1 MKKLIILFVALMM
14 LSGCSAKKETV
25 AEEIKPEKIELLVAE
40 DENGETVSTV
50 VYYDGKEVKTVKLS
64 NPNEVYSYRNYKY
77 NSYFKKKE
85 IADYDK
91 DMNLLSTQYF
101 EYEGDNLIS
110 SLKTDINGKVLS
122 EVVSETEDGNVTR
135 QDFIYEDQHTVV
147 LYSYDDNNELIKMET
162 GTVDENGEITMNS
175 YDVIEKEGDAYV
187 YYYNSLDDE
196 ADSRIMYIEYGDNKS
211 NYLMYTYSLDKKLLY
226 ISEAETYDNL
236 VEKSF
241 VVKDGNENVTME
253 YRYDEYGAVIYWNY
267 GDHIYEAE

>member
-1 MKKLIILFVALMM
+1 MKKLFSILFIFL
-14 LSGCSAKKETV
+14 LFTGCSNKAAVKEI
-25 AEEIKPEKIELLVAE
+25 EPEKISMLVSY
-40 DENGETVSTV
+40 DSDGVPVSTV

-135 QDFIYEDQHTVV
+135 QDFIYEDLHTVV

-187 YYYNSLDDE
+187 NYYNSLDDE
-196 ADSRIMYIEYGDNKS
+196 ADSRIMSIEYGDNKS

-226 ISEAETYDNL
+226 TSEAETYDNL

-241 VVKDGNENVTME
+241 VVKDGNGNVTME
-253 YRYDEYGAVIYWNY
+253 YRYDEYGAITRYVND
-267 GDHIYEAE
+267 GTVYEAK

>member
-64 NPNEVYSYRNYKY
+64 NPNEVDSYRKYKY
-77 NSYFKKKE
+77 NSYFMKKE

-135 QDFIYEDQHTVV
+135 QDFIYEDLHTVV

-175 YDVIEKEGDAYV
+175 YDVVEKEGDTYV
-187 YYYNSLDDE
+187 DYHNSLDDE

>member
-40 DENGETVSTV
+40 DENGEPVSTV

-64 NPNEVYSYRNYKY
+64 NPNEVDSYRMYKY

-135 QDFIYEDQHTVV
+135 QDFIYEDLHIVL

-162 GTVDENGEITMNS
+162 GTVDENGEITMNY
-175 YDVIEKEGDAYV
+175 YDVVEKEGDAYV
-187 YYYNSLDDE
+187 DYRNSLDDE
-196 ADSRIMYIEYGDNKS
+196 ADSRIMHIEYGDNKS

-241 VVKDGNENVTME
+241 VVKDGNGNVTTE
-253 YRYDEYGAVIYWNY
+253 YRYDEYGAITRYVND
-267 GDHIYEAE
+267 GTVYEAK

>member
-40 DENGETVSTV
+40 DENGDTVSTV

-187 YYYNSLDDE
+187 DYHNSLDDE
-196 ADSRIMYIEYGDNKS
+196 ADSRIMSIEYGDNKS

-226 ISEAETYDNL
+226 TSEAETYDNL

-241 VVKDGNENVTME
+241 VVKDGNGNVTME
-253 YRYDEYGAVIYWNY
+253 YRYDEYGAITRYVND
-267 GDHIYEAE
+267 GTVYEAK

>member
-40 DENGETVSTV
+40 DENGDTVSTV

-64 NPNEVYSYRNYKY
+64 NPNEVYSYRNYMY

-85 IADYDK
+85 ITDYDK

-187 YYYNSLDDE
+187 DYHNSLDDE
-196 ADSRIMYIEYGDNKS
+196 ADSRIMSIEYGDNKS
-211 NYLMYTYSLDKKLLY
+211 NYLMYIYSLDKKLLY

-241 VVKDGNENVTME
+241 VVKDGNGNVTTE
-253 YRYDEYGAVIYWNY
+253 YRYDEYGAITRYVND
-267 GDHIYEAE
+267 GTVYEAK

>member
-1 MKKLIILFVALMM
+1 MKKLIILFVALTM

-40 DENGETVSTV
+40 DENGDTVSTV

-64 NPNEVYSYRNYKY
+64 NPNEVDSYRMYKY
-77 NSYFKKKE
+77 NSYFMKKE

-135 QDFIYEDQHTVV
+135 QDFIYEDLHIVL

-162 GTVDENGEITMNS
+162 GTVDENGEITMNY
-175 YDVIEKEGDAYV
+175 YDVVEKEGDAYV
-187 YYYNSLDDE
+187 DYRNSLDDE
-196 ADSRIMYIEYGDNKS
+196 ADSRIMHIEYGDNKS

-226 ISEAETYDNL
+226 TSEAETYDNL

-241 VVKDGNENVTME
+241 VVKDGNGNVITE
-253 YRYDEYGAVIYWNY
+253 YRYDEYGAITRYVND
-267 GDHIYEAE
+267 GTVYEAK

>member
-40 DENGETVSTV
+40 DENGDTVSTV

-64 NPNEVYSYRNYKY
+64 NPNEVYSYRMYKY

-135 QDFIYEDQHTVV
+135 QDFIYEDLHTVV

-162 GTVDENGEITMNS
+162 GTV
-175 YDVIEKEGDAYV
+175 VEKEGDAYV
-187 YYYNSLDDE
+187 NYYNSLDDE
-196 ADSRIMYIEYGDNKS
+196 ADSRIMSIEYGDNKS

-241 VVKDGNENVTME
+241 VVKDGNGNVTME
-253 YRYDEYGAVIYWNY
+253 YRYDEYGAITRYVND
-267 GDHIYEAE
+267 GTVYEAK

>member
-40 DENGETVSTV
+40 DENGDTVSTV

-147 LYSYDDNNELIKMET
+147 LYSYDDNNELISEDIYLDIKN
-162 GTVDENGEITMNS
+162 DENQKTPLRFKIDKDIKLSDESKTEILKIIFHS
-175 YDVIEKEGDAYV
+175 PGSSRDDV
-187 YYYNSLDDE
+187 
-196 ADSRIMYIEYGDNKS
+196 
-211 NYLMYTYSLDKKLLY
+211 DK
-226 ISEAETYDNL
+226 
-236 VEKSF
+236 
-241 VVKDGNENVTME
+241 
-253 YRYDEYGAVIYWNY
+253 
-267 GDHIYEAE
+267 

>member
-64 NPNEVYSYRNYKY
+64 NPNEVDSYRNYKY

-135 QDFIYEDQHTVV
+135 QDFIYEDLHTVV

-187 YYYNSLDDE
+187 NYYNSLDDE
-196 ADSRIMYIEYGDNKS
+196 ADSRIMHIEYGDNKS

-226 ISEAETYDNL
+226 TSEAETYDNL

>member
-40 DENGETVSTV
+40 DENGDTVSTV

-64 NPNEVYSYRNYKY
+64 NPNEVDSYRQYKY
-77 NSYFKKKE
+77 NSHFKKKE

-135 QDFIYEDQHTVV
+135 QDFIYEDQHIVV

-187 YYYNSLDDE
+187 DYYNSLDDE
-196 ADSRIMYIEYGDNKS
+196 ADSRIMHIEYGDNKS

-226 ISEAETYDNL
+226 TSEAETYDNL

-253 YRYDEYGAVIYWNY
+253 YRYDEYGAITRYVND
-267 GDHIYEAE
+267 GTVYEAK

>member
-40 DENGETVSTV
+40 DENGDTVSTV
-50 VYYDGKEVKTVKLS
+50 VYYDGKEVKTVELS
-64 NPNEVYSYRNYKY
+64 NPNEVDSYRQYKY
-77 NSYFKKKE
+77 NSHFKKKE

-135 QDFIYEDQHTVV
+135 QDFIYEDLHTVV

-187 YYYNSLDDE
+187 NYYNSLDDE
-196 ADSRIMYIEYGDNKS
+196 ADSRIMSIEYGDNKS

-226 ISEAETYDNL
+226 TSEAETYDNL

-241 VVKDGNENVTME
+241 VVKDGNGNVTME
-253 YRYDEYGAVIYWNY
+253 YRYDEYGAITRYVND
-267 GDHIYEAE
+267 GTVYEAK

>member
-40 DENGETVSTV
+40 DENGEPVSTV

-175 YDVIEKEGDAYV
+175 YDVVEKEGDAYV
-187 YYYNSLDDE
+187 NYYNSLDDE
-196 ADSRIMYIEYGDNKS
+196 ADSRIMHIEYGDNKS

-226 ISEAETYDNL
+226 TSEAETYDNL

-241 VVKDGNENVTME
+241 VVKDGNGNVTME
-253 YRYDEYGAVIYWNY
+253 YRYDEYGAITRYVND
-267 GDHIYEAE
+267 GTVYETK

>member
-40 DENGETVSTV
+40 DENGDTVSTV

-64 NPNEVYSYRNYKY
+64 NPNEVDSYRNYKY

-135 QDFIYEDQHTVV
+135 QDFIYEDQHIVV

-187 YYYNSLDDE
+187 DYYNSLDDE
-196 ADSRIMYIEYGDNKS
+196 ADSRIMHIEYGDNKS

-226 ISEAETYDNL
+226 TSEAETYDNL

-241 VVKDGNENVTME
+241 VVKDGNGNVTME
-253 YRYDEYGAVIYWNY
+253 YRYDEYGAITRYVND
-267 GDHIYEAE
+267 GTVYETK

>member
-40 DENGETVSTV
+40 DENGEPVSTV

-64 NPNEVYSYRNYKY
+64 NPNEVDSYRNYKY

-135 QDFIYEDQHTVV
+135 QDFIYEDQHIVV

-187 YYYNSLDDE
+187 NYYNSLDDE
-196 ADSRIMYIEYGDNKS
+196 ADSRIMSIEYGDNKS

-226 ISEAETYDNL
+226 TSEAETYDNL

-241 VVKDGNENVTME
+241 VVKDGNGNVTME
-253 YRYDEYGAVIYWNY
+253 YRYDEYGAITRYVND
-267 GDHIYEAE
+267 GTVYETK

>member
-64 NPNEVYSYRNYKY
+64 NPNEVDSYRNYKY

-135 QDFIYEDQHTVV
+135 QDFIYEDQHIVV

-175 YDVIEKEGDAYV
+175 YDVVEKEGDTYV
-187 YYYNSLDDE
+187 DYHNSLDDE

>member
-40 DENGETVSTV
+40 DENGEPVSTV

-64 NPNEVYSYRNYKY
+64 NPNEVDSYRMYKY

-135 QDFIYEDQHTVV
+135 QDFIYEDLHIVL

-162 GTVDENGEITMNS
+162 GTVDENGEITMNY
-175 YDVIEKEGDAYV
+175 YDVVEKEGDAYV
-187 YYYNSLDDE
+187 DYRNSLDDE
-196 ADSRIMYIEYGDNKS
+196 ADSRIMHIEYGDNKS
-211 NYLMYTYSLDKKLLY
+211 NYLMYIYSLDKKLLY
-226 ISEAETYDNL
+226 TSEAETYDNL

-241 VVKDGNENVTME
+241 VVKDGNGNVTTE
-253 YRYDEYGAVIYWNY
+253 YRYDEYGAITRYVND
-267 GDHIYEAE
+267 GTVYEAK

>member
-40 DENGETVSTV
+40 DENGEPVSTV

-64 NPNEVYSYRNYKY
+64 NPNEVDSYRMYKY
-77 NSYFKKKE
+77 TSYFGKKE

-175 YDVIEKEGDAYV
+175 YDVVEKEGDAYV
-187 YYYNSLDDE
+187 DYHNSLDDE
-196 ADSRIMYIEYGDNKS
+196 TDSRIMYIEYGDNES
-211 NYLMYTYSLDKKLLY
+211 NYLMHTYSLDKKLLY
-226 ISEAETYDNL
+226 TSEAETYDNL

-241 VVKDGNENVTME
+241 VVKDGNGNVTTE
-253 YRYDEYGAVIYWNY
+253 YRYDEYGAITRYVND
-267 GDHIYEAE
+267 GTVYEAK